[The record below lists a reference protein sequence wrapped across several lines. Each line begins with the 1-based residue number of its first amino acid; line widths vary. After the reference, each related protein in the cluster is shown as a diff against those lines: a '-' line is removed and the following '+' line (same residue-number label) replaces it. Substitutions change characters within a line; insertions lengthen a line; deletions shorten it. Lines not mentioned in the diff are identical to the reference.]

1 MREVGVMTNP
11 LLLWG
16 IAFEVTFAAA
26 VAVVPGLRT
35 VFGTSPPPLAA
46 LPLLVAFPI
55 IVWGADEARR
65 MTAGLHAHEIDR
77 AEHRDR

>member
-1 MREVGVMTNP
+1 VGSGT
-11 LLLWG
+11 L
-16 IAFEVTFAAA
+16 
-26 VAVVPGLRT
+26 LRT
-35 VFGTSPPPLAA
+35 
-46 LPLLVAFPI
+46 LVAPHHASVEHQESSLTHPNRHSWSSLHDAFPI